1 MVEWFFDR
9 EFVEVQIFLG
19 LFKIKNFSTKFY
31 YLIKKK
37 LVVLVIVWYNL
48 FQKV

>member
-19 LFKIKNFSTKFY
+19 LFKIKIFSTKFY
-31 YLIKKK
+31 YLIKISSSCYS
-37 LVVLVIVWYNL
+37 VI
-48 FQKV
+48 